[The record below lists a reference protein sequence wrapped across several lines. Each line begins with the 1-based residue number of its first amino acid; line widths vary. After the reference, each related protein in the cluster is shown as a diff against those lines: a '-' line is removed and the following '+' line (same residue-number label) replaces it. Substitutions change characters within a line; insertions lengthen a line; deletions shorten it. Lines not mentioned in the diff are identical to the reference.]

1 MIEYLSAFLNA
12 YLTENLLELGLT
24 TGMVES
30 LVRGGLILLVLL
42 LSWVAHRVSQG
53 PINRSI
59 EKFAHY
65 TIQQWD
71 DILVEKHIVKRILY
85 FIPLI
90 LFYVLSSPIL
100 TGTSLL
106 PLSQTLISVLFLI
119 AGMMFLDA
127 ILSALLA
134 IYGKSAIA
142 KEISIIP
149 FVQVLKLGLY
159 FVTGILLL
167 SLLLQKTPLYFLSG
181 LGALTAVLMF
191 VFKDVLMGFVA
202 GIQLI
207 ANKMVAP
214 KDWIEMPK
222 YGADGDVIE
231 ITLTTVKVQNFDNTI
246 TTIPTYALINES
258 FKNWRNMNL
267 SGGRRI
273 KRYVNIDL
281 GSIKFC
287 SSEMLE
293 RFKRIQLISQYIQNR
308 QEEILVYNK
317 KHQVDESTLVNGRR
331 LTNIGVFRSY
341 VEAYLRQHPM
351 IHKDM
356 TFLIRQLSP
365 SENGLP
371 IEIYVFCKDTNWTA
385 YEAIQADIFDHIL
398 AVVPE
403 FDLRVFQEPSGSDF
417 QKIAPVSYT
426 HLRAH
431 ET

>member
-12 YLTENLLELGLT
+12 YLKENLLELGLT

-90 LFYVLSSPIL
+90 LLYVLSSPIL

-106 PLSQTLISVLFLI
+106 PLSQTLISFLFLI

-127 ILSALLA
+127 MLNALLA

-142 KEISIIP
+142 KEISITP

-222 YGADGDVIE
+222 YGADGDVLE

-293 RFKRIQLISQYIQNR
+293 QFKRIQLISQYIQNR

-403 FDLRVFQEPSGSDF
+403 FDLLVFQEPSGSDF
-417 QKIAPVSYT
+417 QKIA
-426 HLRAH
+426 L
-431 ET
+431 

>member
-1 MIEYLSAFLNA
+1 MIEYLSVFLNA

-90 LFYVLSSPIL
+90 LLYVLSSPIL

-106 PLSQTLISVLFLI
+106 PLSQTLISFLFLI

-127 ILSALLA
+127 MLNALLA
-134 IYGKSAIA
+134 IYGKSAIS
-142 KEISIIP
+142 KEISITP
-149 FVQVLKLGLY
+149 FVQVLKLVLY

-222 YGADGDVIE
+222 YGADGDVLE

-293 RFKRIQLISQYIQNR
+293 QFKRIQLISQYIQNR

-403 FDLRVFQEPSGSDF
+403 FDLLVFQEPSGSDF
-417 QKIAPVSYT
+417 QKIA
-426 HLRAH
+426 L
-431 ET
+431 

>member
-90 LFYVLSSPIL
+90 LLYVLSSPIL

-142 KEISIIP
+142 KEISITP

-214 KDWIEMPK
+214 KDWIEIPK

-417 QKIAPVSYT
+417 QKIA
-426 HLRAH
+426 L
-431 ET
+431 

>member
-12 YLTENLLELGLT
+12 YLTENLLELGLAK
-24 TGMVES
+24 GMVES

-42 LSWVAHRVSQG
+42 MSWVAHRVAQG

-59 EKFAHY
+59 ERFAHY

-71 DILVEKHIVKRILY
+71 DILIEKHIVKRILY

-90 LFYVLSSPIL
+90 LLYVLSSPIL

-106 PLSQTLISVLFLI
+106 PISQTLISFLFLI

-127 ILSALLA
+127 MLNALLA

-142 KEISIIP
+142 KEISITP
-149 FVQVLKLGLY
+149 FVQVLKLMLY

-222 YGADGDVIE
+222 YGADGDVLE

-287 SSEMLE
+287 SSEMLKQ
-293 RFKRIQLISQYIQNR
+293 FKRIQLISQYIQSR

-317 KHQVDESTLVNGRR
+317 KHQVDESKLVNGRR

-341 VEAYLRQHPM
+341 VETYLRQHPM

-385 YEAIQADIFDHIL
+385 YESIQADIFDHIL

-417 QKIAPVSYT
+417 QKIA
-426 HLRAH
+426 L
-431 ET
+431 

>member
-90 LFYVLSSPIL
+90 LLYVLSSPIL

-106 PLSQTLISVLFLI
+106 PLSQTLISFLFLI

-127 ILSALLA
+127 MLNALLA

-142 KEISIIP
+142 KEISITP
-149 FVQVLKLGLY
+149 FVQVLKLVLY

-214 KDWIEMPK
+214 KDWIEIPK
-222 YGADGDVIE
+222 YGADGDVLE

-293 RFKRIQLISQYIQNR
+293 QFKRIQLISQYIQNR
-308 QEEILVYNK
+308 KEEILVYNK

-417 QKIAPVSYT
+417 QKIA
-426 HLRAH
+426 L
-431 ET
+431 

>member
-1 MIEYLSAFLNA
+1 MIEYLIEYVNKLVNA
-12 YLTENLLELGLT
+12 NLLQLGFSEK
-24 TGMVES
+24 VVDA
-30 LVRGGLILLVLL
+30 LVRGSLFIVVLC
-42 LSWVAHRVSQG
+42 LSWFTYKIAQG
-53 PINRSI
+53 PLNRSLERLSSI
-59 EKFAHY
+59 
-65 TIQQWD
+65 TSLQWD
-71 DILVEKHIVKRILY
+71 NVLVEKHVFQRLLN

-90 LFYVLSSPIL
+90 LIYLLTSPIL
-100 TGTSLL
+100 VGTELL
-106 PLSQTLISVLFLI
+106 QLSQTLINVLLLI
-119 AGMMFLDA
+119 AAMLTIDA
-127 ILSALLA
+127 LLNALLA
-134 IYGKSAIA
+134 IYGSSAIS
-142 KEISIIP
+142 KEISITP

-159 FVTGILLL
+159 FVSGILLL

-181 LGALTAVLMF
+181 LGALTAVLLF
-191 VFKDVLMGFVA
+191 VFKDILMGFVA

-281 GSIKFC
+281 SSIKFC
-287 SSEMLE
+287 DTEMLE
-293 RFKRIQLISQYIQNR
+293 RFNKIQLISKNIRDR
-308 QEEILVYNK
+308 QAEIKDFNDK
-317 KHQVDESTLVNGRR
+317 NNVDESTFVNGRR

-341 VEAYLRQHPM
+341 VEAYLMQHPK
-351 IHKDM
+351 INNKM

-365 SENGLP
+365 RENGLP
-371 IEIYVFCKDTNWTA
+371 IEIYVFCKETNWNI
-385 YEAIQADIFDHIL
+385 YEAVQADIFDHIL

-403 FDLRVFQEPSGSDF
+403 FKLRVFQEPSGFDF
-417 QKIAPVSYT
+417 QKLSK
-426 HLRAH
+426 
-431 ET
+431 

>member
-90 LFYVLSSPIL
+90 LLYVLSSPIL

-106 PLSQTLISVLFLI
+106 PLSQTLISFLFLI

-127 ILSALLA
+127 MLNALVA
-134 IYGKSAIA
+134 IYGKSAIS
-142 KEISIIP
+142 KEISITP
-149 FVQVLKLGLY
+149 FVQVLKLVLY

-222 YGADGDVIE
+222 YGADGDVLE

-293 RFKRIQLISQYIQNR
+293 QFKRIQLISQYIQNR

-417 QKIAPVSYT
+417 QKIA
-426 HLRAH
+426 L
-431 ET
+431 

>member
-71 DILVEKHIVKRILY
+71 DILIEKHIVKRILY

-90 LFYVLSSPIL
+90 LLYVLSSPIL

-119 AGMMFLDA
+119 AGMMFVDA

-142 KEISIIP
+142 KEISITP
-149 FVQVLKLGLY
+149 FVQVLKLELY

-222 YGADGDVIE
+222 YGADGDVLE

-293 RFKRIQLISQYIQNR
+293 QFKRIQLISQYIQNR

-417 QKIAPVSYT
+417 QKIA
-426 HLRAH
+426 L
-431 ET
+431 

>member
-1 MIEYLSAFLNA
+1 MIEYLLEYVSKLVKVNFLQLRFSEIVIDAF
-12 YLTENLLELGLT
+12 
-24 TGMVES
+24 
-30 LVRGGLILLVLL
+30 VRGSLFIVVLC
-42 LSWVAHRVSQG
+42 LSWFTYKIAQG
-53 PINRSI
+53 PLNRSLERLSSI
-59 EKFAHY
+59 
-65 TIQQWD
+65 TSLQWD
-71 DILVEKHIVKRILY
+71 NVLVEKHVFQRLLN

-90 LFYVLSSPIL
+90 LIYLLTSPIL
-100 TGTSLL
+100 VGTELL
-106 PLSQTLISVLFLI
+106 QLSQTLINVLFLI
-119 AGMMFLDA
+119 AAMLTIDA
-127 ILSALLA
+127 LLNALLA
-134 IYGKSAIA
+134 IYGSSAIS
-142 KEISIIP
+142 KEISITP

-159 FVTGILLL
+159 FVSGILLL

-181 LGALTAVLMF
+181 LGALTAVLLF
-191 VFKDVLMGFVA
+191 VFKDILMGFVA

-281 GSIKFC
+281 SSIKFC
-287 SSEMLE
+287 DTEMLE
-293 RFKRIQLISQYIQNR
+293 RFNKIQLISKNIQDR
-308 QEEILVYNK
+308 QAEIKDFNDK
-317 KHQVDESTLVNGRR
+317 NNVDESTFVNGRR

-341 VEAYLRQHPM
+341 VEAYLMQHPK
-351 IHKDM
+351 INNKM

-365 SENGLP
+365 RENGLP
-371 IEIYVFCKDTNWTA
+371 IEIYVFCKETNWNI
-385 YEAIQADIFDHIL
+385 YEAVQADIFDHIL

-403 FDLRVFQEPSGSDF
+403 FKLRVFQEPSGSDF
-417 QKIAPVSYT
+417 QK
-426 HLRAH
+426 LFN
-431 ET
+431 

>member
-90 LFYVLSSPIL
+90 LLYVLSSPIL

-106 PLSQTLISVLFLI
+106 PLSQTLISFLFLI
-119 AGMMFLDA
+119 AGLMFLDA
-127 ILSALLA
+127 ILNALLA

-142 KEISIIP
+142 KEISITP

-214 KDWIEMPK
+214 KDWIEIPK
-222 YGADGDVIE
+222 YGADGDVLE

-293 RFKRIQLISQYIQNR
+293 QFKRIQLISQYIQNR

-317 KHQVDESTLVNGRR
+317 KHQVDESKLVNGRR

-417 QKIAPVSYT
+417 QKIA
-426 HLRAH
+426 L
-431 ET
+431 

>member
-1 MIEYLSAFLNA
+1 MIEYLISYISKIMNETLLKFG
-12 YLTENLLELGLT
+12 LTEV
-24 TGMVES
+24 MVDA
-30 LVRGGLILLVLL
+30 LVRGCLIIIVLGF
-42 LSWVAHRVSQG
+42 SWIAYQIVQG
-53 PINRSI
+53 PLNRSL
-59 EKFAHY
+59 ERFSSF
-65 TIQQWD
+65 TSQQWD
-71 DILVEKHIVKRILY
+71 NVLVDKHVFQRLLN

-90 LFYVLSSPIL
+90 LIYLLTSPIL
-100 TGTSLL
+100 AGTAWL
-106 PLSQTLISVLFLI
+106 PLSQTLISILFLI
-119 AGMMFLDA
+119 AGMMTID
-127 ILSALLA
+127 ALLNALVA
-134 IYGKSAIA
+134 IYANSTIS
-142 KEISIIP
+142 KEISITP

-191 VFKDVLMGFVA
+191 VFKDILMGFVA

-281 GSIKFC
+281 SSIKFC
-287 SSEMLE
+287 DSEMLE
-293 RFKRIQLISQYIQNR
+293 RFTSIQLISKDIQAR
-308 QEEILVYNK
+308 QEEIKVHNK
-317 KHQVDESTLVNGRR
+317 EHHVDESTLVNGRR

-341 VEAYLRQHPM
+341 VEAYLRQHPL
-351 IHKDM
+351 IHNDM

-365 SENGLP
+365 RENGLP
-371 IEIYVFCKDTNWTA
+371 IEIYVFCKDTDWTV
-385 YEAIQADIFDHIL
+385 YESVQADIFDHIL

-403 FDLRVFQEPSGSDF
+403 FNLRVFQVPSGSDF
-417 QKIAPVSYT
+417 QKISI
-426 HLRAH
+426 
-431 ET
+431 

>member
-1 MIEYLSAFLNA
+1 MIEYLSGFLNA

-90 LFYVLSSPIL
+90 LLYVLSSPIL

-127 ILSALLA
+127 MLNALLA

-142 KEISIIP
+142 KEISITP

-293 RFKRIQLISQYIQNR
+293 QFKRIQLISQYIQNR

-417 QKIAPVSYT
+417 QKIA
-426 HLRAH
+426 L
-431 ET
+431 

>member
-1 MIEYLSAFLNA
+1 MIEYLSVFLNA

-30 LVRGGLILLVLL
+30 LVRGGLFLLVLL

-90 LFYVLSSPIL
+90 LLYVLSSPIL

-142 KEISIIP
+142 KEISITP

-293 RFKRIQLISQYIQNR
+293 QFKRIQLISQYIQNR

-403 FDLRVFQEPSGSDF
+403 FNLRVYEFPSNSGIKELIKTS
-417 QKIAPVSYT
+417 QT
-426 HLRAH
+426 
-431 ET
+431 

>member
-90 LFYVLSSPIL
+90 LLYVLSSPIL

-127 ILSALLA
+127 MLSALLA

-142 KEISIIP
+142 KEISITP

-214 KDWIEMPK
+214 KDWIEIPK

-293 RFKRIQLISQYIQNR
+293 QFKRIQLISQYIQNR

-317 KHQVDESTLVNGRR
+317 KHHVDESTLVNGRR

-417 QKIAPVSYT
+417 QKIA
-426 HLRAH
+426 L
-431 ET
+431 

>member
-90 LFYVLSSPIL
+90 LLYVLSSPIL

-127 ILSALLA
+127 MLNALLA

-142 KEISIIP
+142 KEISITP

-222 YGADGDVIE
+222 YGADGDVLE

-293 RFKRIQLISQYIQNR
+293 QFKRIQLISQYIQNR

-417 QKIAPVSYT
+417 QKIT
-426 HLRAH
+426 L
-431 ET
+431 

>member
-1 MIEYLSAFLNA
+1 MIEYLSGFLNA

-90 LFYVLSSPIL
+90 LLYVLSSPIL

-106 PLSQTLISVLFLI
+106 PLSQTLISFLFLI

-127 ILSALLA
+127 ILNALLA

-142 KEISIIP
+142 KEISITP
-149 FVQVLKLGLY
+149 FVQVLKLVLY

-222 YGADGDVIE
+222 YGADGDVLE

-287 SSEMLE
+287 SSEMLKQ
-293 RFKRIQLISQYIQNR
+293 FKRIQLISQYIQNR

-317 KHQVDESTLVNGRR
+317 KHQVDESKLVNGRR

-351 IHKDM
+351 IHKNM

-371 IEIYVFCKDTNWTA
+371 IEIYDFCKDTNWTA

-417 QKIAPVSYT
+417 QKIA
-426 HLRAH
+426 L
-431 ET
+431 

>member
-1 MIEYLSAFLNA
+1 MIEYLIEYVTKLVNVNFLQ
-12 YLTENLLELGLT
+12 LGISEK
-24 TGMVES
+24 VVDA
-30 LVRGGLILLVLL
+30 LVRGSLFIVVLC
-42 LSWVAHRVSQG
+42 LSWFTYKIAQG
-53 PINRSI
+53 PLNRSLERLSSI
-59 EKFAHY
+59 
-65 TIQQWD
+65 TSLQWD
-71 DILVEKHIVKRILY
+71 NVLVEKHVFQRLLN

-90 LFYVLSSPIL
+90 LIYLLTSPIL
-100 TGTSLL
+100 VGTELL
-106 PLSQTLISVLFLI
+106 QLSQTLINVLFLI
-119 AGMMFLDA
+119 AAMLTIDA
-127 ILSALLA
+127 LLNSLLA
-134 IYGKSAIA
+134 IYGSSAIS
-142 KEISIIP
+142 KEISITP

-159 FVTGILLL
+159 FVSGILLL

-181 LGALTAVLMF
+181 LGALTAVLLF
-191 VFKDVLMGFVA
+191 VFKDILMGFVG

-281 GSIKFC
+281 SSIKFC
-287 SSEMLE
+287 DTEMLE
-293 RFKRIQLISQYIQNR
+293 RFNKIQLISKNIQDR
-308 QEEILVYNK
+308 QAEIKDFNDK
-317 KHQVDESTLVNGRR
+317 NNVDESTFVNGRR

-341 VEAYLRQHPM
+341 VEAYLMQHPK
-351 IHKDM
+351 INNKM

-365 SENGLP
+365 RENGLP
-371 IEIYVFCKDTNWTA
+371 IEIYVFCKETNWNI
-385 YEAIQADIFDHIL
+385 YEAVQADIFDHIL

-403 FDLRVFQEPSGSDF
+403 FKLRVFQEPSGFDF
-417 QKIAPVSYT
+417 QKLSK
-426 HLRAH
+426 
-431 ET
+431 

>member
-90 LFYVLSSPIL
+90 LLYVLSSPIL

-119 AGMMFLDA
+119 AGMMFVDA
-127 ILSALLA
+127 MLSALLA

-142 KEISIIP
+142 KEISITP

-214 KDWIEMPK
+214 KDWIEIPK
-222 YGADGDVIE
+222 YGADGDVLE

-293 RFKRIQLISQYIQNR
+293 QFKRIQLISQYIQNR

-417 QKIAPVSYT
+417 QKIA
-426 HLRAH
+426 L
-431 ET
+431 

>member
-12 YLTENLLELGLT
+12 YLKENLLELGLT

-30 LVRGGLILLVLL
+30 LVRGGLILLALL

-53 PINRSI
+53 PIKRSI

-90 LFYVLSSPIL
+90 LLYVLSSPIL

-106 PLSQTLISVLFLI
+106 PFSQALISVLFLI
-119 AGMMFLDA
+119 AVMMFLDA
-127 ILSALLA
+127 MLSALLA

-142 KEISIIP
+142 KEISITP

-222 YGADGDVIE
+222 YGADGDVLE

-287 SSEMLE
+287 NSEMLV
-293 RFKRIQLISQYIQNR
+293 RFKSIQLISQYIQNR

-417 QKIAPVSYT
+417 QKIA
-426 HLRAH
+426 L
-431 ET
+431 

>member
-1 MIEYLSAFLNA
+1 MIEYLIEYVNKLVNA
-12 YLTENLLELGLT
+12 NLLQLGFSEK
-24 TGMVES
+24 VVDA
-30 LVRGGLILLVLL
+30 LVRGSLFIVVLC
-42 LSWVAHRVSQG
+42 LSWFTYKIAQG
-53 PINRSI
+53 PLNRSLERLSSI
-59 EKFAHY
+59 
-65 TIQQWD
+65 TSLQWD
-71 DILVEKHIVKRILY
+71 NVLVEKHVFQRLLN

-90 LFYVLSSPIL
+90 LIYLLTSPIL
-100 TGTSLL
+100 VGTELL
-106 PLSQTLISVLFLI
+106 QLSQTLINVLFLI
-119 AGMMFLDA
+119 AAMLTIDA
-127 ILSALLA
+127 LLNALLA
-134 IYGKSAIA
+134 IYGSSAIS
-142 KEISIIP
+142 KEISITP

-159 FVTGILLL
+159 FVSGILLL

-181 LGALTAVLMF
+181 LGALTAVLLF
-191 VFKDVLMGFVA
+191 VFKDILMGFVA

-281 GSIKFC
+281 SSIKFC
-287 SSEMLE
+287 DTEMLE
-293 RFKRIQLISQYIQNR
+293 RFNKIQLISKNIQDR
-308 QEEILVYNK
+308 QAEIKDFNDK
-317 KHQVDESTLVNGRR
+317 NNVDESTFVNGRR

-341 VEAYLRQHPM
+341 VEAYLMQHPK
-351 IHKDM
+351 INNKM

-365 SENGLP
+365 RENGLP
-371 IEIYVFCKDTNWTA
+371 IEIYVFCKETNWNI
-385 YEAIQADIFDHIL
+385 YEAVQADIFDHIL

-403 FDLRVFQEPSGSDF
+403 FKLRVFQEPSGFDF
-417 QKIAPVSYT
+417 QKLSI
-426 HLRAH
+426 
-431 ET
+431 

>member
-90 LFYVLSSPIL
+90 LLYVLSSPIL

-106 PLSQTLISVLFLI
+106 PLSQTLISFLFLI

-127 ILSALLA
+127 MLNALLA
-134 IYGKSAIA
+134 IYSKSAIA
-142 KEISIIP
+142 KEISITP
-149 FVQVLKLGLY
+149 FVQVLKLVLY

-222 YGADGDVIE
+222 YGADGDVLE

-293 RFKRIQLISQYIQNR
+293 QFKRIQLISQYIQNR

-417 QKIAPVSYT
+417 QKIA
-426 HLRAH
+426 L
-431 ET
+431 

>member
-1 MIEYLSAFLNA
+1 MIEYLSGFLNA

-90 LFYVLSSPIL
+90 LLYVLSSPIL

-119 AGMMFLDA
+119 AGMMFVDA
-127 ILSALLA
+127 MLSALLA

-222 YGADGDVIE
+222 YGADGDVLE

-293 RFKRIQLISQYIQNR
+293 QFKRIQLISQYIQNR

-417 QKIAPVSYT
+417 QKIA
-426 HLRAH
+426 L
-431 ET
+431 

>member
-1 MIEYLSAFLNA
+1 MIEYLSVFLNA

-90 LFYVLSSPIL
+90 LLYVLSSPIL

-119 AGMMFLDA
+119 AGMMFVDA
-127 ILSALLA
+127 MLSALLA

-142 KEISIIP
+142 KEISITP

-222 YGADGDVIE
+222 YGADGDVLE

-293 RFKRIQLISQYIQNR
+293 QFKRIQLISQYIQNR

-417 QKIAPVSYT
+417 QKIA
-426 HLRAH
+426 L
-431 ET
+431 

>member
-1 MIEYLSAFLNA
+1 MIEYLSAFLKA

-24 TGMVES
+24 TTMVET

-42 LSWVAHRVSQG
+42 FSWVAHRVSQG
-53 PINRSI
+53 PIKRSI
-59 EKFAHY
+59 EKFANY

-90 LFYVLSSPIL
+90 LLYVMSSPIL
-100 TGTSLL
+100 SGTSLL
-106 PLSQTLISVLFLI
+106 PLSQTLISFLFLI

-127 ILSALLA
+127 MLNALLA
-134 IYGKSAIA
+134 IYGKSAIS
-142 KEISIIP
+142 KEISITP

-159 FVTGILLL
+159 FVTGILVL

-222 YGADGDVIE
+222 YGADGDVLE

-273 KRYVNIDL
+273 KRYINIDL

-293 RFKRIQLISQYIQNR
+293 QFKRIQLISQYIQNR
-308 QEEILVYNK
+308 QEEILVYNN

-351 IHKDM
+351 IHKNM

-417 QKIAPVSYT
+417 QKIG
-426 HLRAH
+426 L
-431 ET
+431 

>member
-12 YLTENLLELGLT
+12 YLTENLLELGLA

-90 LFYVLSSPIL
+90 LLYVLSSPIL

-106 PLSQTLISVLFLI
+106 PLSQTLISFLFLI

-127 ILSALLA
+127 MLNALLA

-142 KEISIIP
+142 KEISITP

-222 YGADGDVIE
+222 YGADGDVLE

-293 RFKRIQLISQYIQNR
+293 QFKRIQLISQYIQNR

-398 AVVPE
+398 AVVSE

-417 QKIAPVSYT
+417 QKIA
-426 HLRAH
+426 L
-431 ET
+431 

>member
-12 YLTENLLELGLT
+12 YLKDNLLEFGLT

-30 LVRGGLILLVLL
+30 LVRGGLILLVLV

-90 LFYVLSSPIL
+90 LLYVLSSPIL

-106 PLSQTLISVLFLI
+106 PLSQTLISFLFLI

-127 ILSALLA
+127 MLNALLA

-142 KEISIIP
+142 KEISITP

-222 YGADGDVIE
+222 YGADGDVLE

-293 RFKRIQLISQYIQNR
+293 QFKRIQLISQYIQNR

-351 IHKDM
+351 IHNDM

-417 QKIAPVSYT
+417 QKIA
-426 HLRAH
+426 L
-431 ET
+431 

>member
-1 MIEYLSAFLNA
+1 MIEYLSAFLNT

-90 LFYVLSSPIL
+90 LLYVLSSPIL

-106 PLSQTLISVLFLI
+106 PLSQTLISFLFLI

-127 ILSALLA
+127 MLNALLA
-134 IYGKSAIA
+134 IYGKSAIS
-142 KEISIIP
+142 KEISITP
-149 FVQVLKLGLY
+149 FVQVLKLVLY

-222 YGADGDVIE
+222 YGADGDVLE

-293 RFKRIQLISQYIQNR
+293 QFKRIQLISQYIQNR

-417 QKIAPVSYT
+417 QKIA
-426 HLRAH
+426 L
-431 ET
+431 

>member
-12 YLTENLLELGLT
+12 YLKENLLELGLT

-30 LVRGGLILLVLL
+30 LVRGGLILLAFL

-53 PINRSI
+53 PIKRSI

-90 LFYVLSSPIL
+90 LLYVLSSPIL

-106 PLSQTLISVLFLI
+106 PFSQALISVLFLI
-119 AGMMFLDA
+119 AVMMFLDA
-127 ILSALLA
+127 MLSALLA

-142 KEISIIP
+142 KEISITP

-222 YGADGDVIE
+222 YGADGDVLE

-287 SSEMLE
+287 NSEMLV
-293 RFKRIQLISQYIQNR
+293 RFKSIQLISQYIQNR

-351 IHKDM
+351 IHNDM

-365 SENGLP
+365 RENGLP
-371 IEIYVFCKDTNWTA
+371 IEIYVFCKNTNWTA

-417 QKIAPVSYT
+417 QKIA
-426 HLRAH
+426 L
-431 ET
+431 